1 MCNCT
6 QNTGDRMPRFD
17 GTGPRGLG
25 PMTGG
30 GRGFCTGYF
39 PNPYYGYGFLP
50 RYSLPYPRYGYPFM
64 AYPWSGAYQTIP
76 PTMIPST
83 TSPAV
88 PPSGNPSAPAQTPFG
103 VPFVPTYSKE
113 QERQML
119 EQQVKMLESQL
130 GALRK
135 RLGELSE

>member
-1 MCNCT
+1 
-6 QNTGDRMPRFD
+6 MPRFD

-39 PNPYYGYGFLP
+39 PNPYYGYGFIP
-50 RYSLPYPRYGYPFM
+50 RYTPPYPRYIYPYTT
-64 AYPWSGAYQTIP
+64 YPWSGFYQTTP
-76 PTMIPST
+76 PTMIP
-83 TSPAV
+83 
-88 PPSGNPSAPAQTPFG
+88 PPTPSAAQHSGNPPALTQTPLG
-103 VPFVPTYSKE
+103 APFVPTYSKE

-130 GALRK
+130 ETLKR
-135 RLGELSE
+135 RLGELNEES